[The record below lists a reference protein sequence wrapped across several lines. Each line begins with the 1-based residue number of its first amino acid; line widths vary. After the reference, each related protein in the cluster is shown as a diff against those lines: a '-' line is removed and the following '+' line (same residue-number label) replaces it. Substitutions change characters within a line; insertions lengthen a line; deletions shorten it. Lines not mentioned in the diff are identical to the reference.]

1 VSLFVL
7 NLEIE
12 DRDGVEAVNWGKH
25 KNTYSEWYMYM
36 IVLYYV
42 FPVNIIVEIIRNIV
56 ELNPFFHNNYLSK
69 EMMYGV
75 SWECQI

>member
-1 VSLFVL
+1 
-7 NLEIE
+7 
-12 DRDGVEAVNWGKH
+12 
-25 KNTYSEWYMYM
+25 MYM